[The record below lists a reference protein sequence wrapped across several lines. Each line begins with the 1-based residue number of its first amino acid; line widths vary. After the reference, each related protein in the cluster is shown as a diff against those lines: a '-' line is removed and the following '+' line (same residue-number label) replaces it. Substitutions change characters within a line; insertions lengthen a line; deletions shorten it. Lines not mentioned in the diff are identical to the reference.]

1 MKKSKKFAAMLIIIS
16 FFCCLSGLPDSG
28 HAFVGARVTASY
40 KLPQT
45 TLTKTLQKAGGAEAA
60 ALESILKASEYE
72 VLNAFIYLDELN
84 ALALAAEA
92 DARIKK
98 GEQIGPLDG
107 VLLVVKDNIHV
118 AEMPNSAGTPALMD
132 FYPEEDAS
140 VIKRLRD
147 AGAII
152 LGKTNMHELAFGIS
166 SYNLAFPDYDGNI
179 GVRNVY
185 DYDRMAGGSS
195 GGTAAAV
202 GAGIVFGGLGTDT
215 GGSARIPAALNGV
228 VGFRPTVGRYPMDGV
243 TPISHTRDTVG
254 PIAVDVKSV
263 ALLDSVMADKNMV
276 KKPAKIKG
284 LRLGISADFLAN
296 MEPEIEVL
304 WDRAIAA
311 FENVGV
317 VIVEVDTA
325 EIFRLSNLIGFPVAL
340 YEGGEDMR
348 SYLENYNVGLSIE
361 ELADEIASPDVKAT
375 YDYFV
380 VPGKLAGPGG
390 FIDAAPVYEDA
401 INIYRPLLIK
411 EYENLFADNQLD
423 ALVFPTTP
431 AVAKLA
437 DQDSSSLQNFLLFIQ
452 NTDPGSN
459 AGFPGLTMPMGLT
472 SEGLAAGIEIDGL
485 ADDDVKILSIGLALE
500 KILNK
505 KCPTLR

>member
-1 MKKSKKFAAMLIIIS
+1 MKKSRKSVAMLIIIS
-16 FFCCLSGLPDSG
+16 LCCLSGLPDSG

-45 TLTKTLQKAGGAEAA
+45 TLTKNLQKAGGAEAA
-60 ALESILKASEYE
+60 ALESILKAYEYE

-98 GEQIGPLDG
+98 NAQLGPLDG

-118 AEMPNSAGTPALMD
+118 AGMPNSAGTPALMD
-132 FYPEEDAS
+132 FCPKEDAS
-140 VIKRLRD
+140 VIKRLRN

-166 SYNLAFPDYDGNI
+166 SYNCAFYKDHI

-195 GGTAAAV
+195 GGTAAAI
-202 GAGIVFGGLGTDT
+202 GAGIVYGGLGTDT
-215 GGSARIPAALNGV
+215 GGSARIPSALNGV
-228 VGFRPTVGRYPMDGV
+228 VGFRATVGRYPMDGV

-263 ALLDSVMADKNMV
+263 ALLDSVMADTEMV
-276 KKPAKIKG
+276 KKPAKTKG
-284 LRLGISADFLAN
+284 LRLGVSDDFLAN
-296 MEPEIEVL
+296 MEPDIEFL
-304 WDRAIAA
+304 WNQAIAA
-311 FENVGV
+311 FEKAGV
-317 VIVEVDTA
+317 VIVEVDTS
-325 EIFRLSNLIGFPVAL
+325 EIFRLNNLIGFPVAL
-340 YEGGEDMR
+340 YEGGVDMR
-348 SYLENYNVGLSIE
+348 AYLEEYNVGLSIE
-361 ELADEIASPDVKAT
+361 ELAEQIASPDVKAT
-375 YDYFV
+375 YDGLV
-380 VPGKLAGPGG
+380 VPGVMEEP
-390 FIDAAPVYEDA
+390 YWEA
-401 INIYRPLLIK
+401 IEVHRPLLIQ
-411 EYENLFADNQLD
+411 EYGRIFADNQLD

-437 DQDSSSLQNFLLFIQ
+437 NPESSSLANFLLFIQ

-459 AGFPGLTMPMGLT
+459 AGMPGLTMPMGLT

-485 ADDDVKILSIGLALE
+485 ADDDERILSIGLALE